1 MRTLTDTPAETGHK
15 CCFPP
20 VVNPQ
25 VRILLLGS
33 LPGEASLVQGQYYAH
48 RQNQFWRLMG
58 AILGEDLPG
67 MAYEQRLQTL
77 LRHRLGLWDVVARA
91 RRAGSLDSNIRDL
104 SGNDLAGLVQSLPQL
119 EAIAFNGAT
128 AARIG
133 LKQLGSLADRYRIIR
148 LPSSSPAFT
157 QSFADKLAAWRVLS
171 RV

>member
-1 MRTLTDTPAETGHK
+1 MELTNPPCADTHK

-20 VVNPQ
+20 VVDPD

-33 LPGEASLVQGQYYAH
+33 LPGEASLAQGQYYAH
-48 RQNQFWRLMG
+48 RQNRFWALMG
-58 AILGEDLPG
+58 GIIGEDLPG
-67 MAYEQRLQTL
+67 MAYEDRLHVL
-77 LRHRLGLWDVVARA
+77 LKHHFGLWDVVARA

-119 EAIAFNGAT
+119 ETIAFNGAT

-133 LKQLGSLADRYRIIR
+133 LKQLGGLADRYRIIR

-171 RV
+171 WV